1 MPNINGLT
9 LISNITGDSK
19 DKKSDLYPADLK
31 EIAVY
36 VTNTDAN
43 PVKVSFASDQGSE
56 RAWKRMLSDTFSAK
70 DKSKENARKI
80 KKTQV
85 SPADLMEAESLN
97 DILPLGLL
105 LLHTD
110 LEKISKKSSSVGAA
124 AAGAAGGGFL

>member
-70 DKSKENARKI
+70 DKSKELQ
-80 KKTQV
+80 TQ
-85 SPADLMEAESLN
+85 PDLR
-97 DILPLGLL
+97 LL
-105 LLHTD
+105 LEQHPLRNLH
-110 LEKISKKSSSVGAA
+110 LR
-124 AAGAAGGGFL
+124 L

>member
-70 DKSKENARKI
+70 DKSKETARKI

-85 SPADLMEAESLN
+85 SPADLMEAEGEASSMFSGVKFLEHV
-97 DILPLGLL
+97 PLDAPEINEEGP
-105 LLHTD
+105 
-110 LEKISKKSSSVGAA
+110 KSKKKD
-124 AAGAAGGGFL
+124 